1 MTEAQITAFLDA
13 QPFAKSRNQS
23 TRMWELFSN
32 TDPTFLREV
41 VAAALEAASL
51 AAPAGVSGVTG
62 AMQAMLALE
71 HVRRLADTIDEEARR
86 DGFHA
91 GDVVADRIR
100 AALSALSLPS
110 SEAGCA
116 GCADAATGL
125 CASCA
130 ARKWPEDGD
139 RPAAS
144 LAGLGDEVL
153 VPRTF
158 LESVRPALDAY
169 KRDGESR
176 FVNEGKYHLRVGP
189 SHYTAMKLEGDL
201 EELLA
206 AAPPLAAVTDEG
218 VHSCSSYCK
227 RPGCIERQ
235 RDEYRERLAAAT
247 VGLTDEEREAL
258 ELCEREIDDP
268 VFNLTGRVRFKRV
281 FAALRRVLATRPPQP
296 GSEAWDTESR
306 RLHREI
312 TMLRDE
318 RNALLAARPPAAAG
332 ADEQGES

>member
-1 MTEAQITAFLDA
+1 VT
-13 QPFAKSRNQS
+13 
-23 TRMWELFSN
+23 
-32 TDPTFLREV
+32 
-41 VAAALEAASL
+41 
-51 AAPAGVSGVTG
+51 APAGVSGVTK
-62 AMQAMLALE
+62 
-71 HVRRLADTIDEEARR
+71 EA
-86 DGFHA
+86 
-91 GDVVADRIR
+91 VADAYFAWQMLNALCESEDTATTDRMKAR
-100 AALSALSLPS
+100 DAAWWAYCALSALSLPS
-110 SEAGCA
+110 SEAGEPVA
-116 GCADAATGL
+116 WQYRVSVEGKGWVDWQPWE
-125 CASCA
+125 
-130 ARKWPEDGD
+130 REDRPVMIGRWTAEYRPLYT

-144 LAGLGDEVL
+144 PAGLGDAKPVAWISEDGLRDLCDSSDTLIGIVGRMQTKL
-153 VPRTF
+153 ATIPLF
-158 LESVRPALDAY
+158 L
-169 KRDGESR
+169 
-176 FVNEGKYHLRVGP
+176 
-189 SHYTAMKLEGDL
+189 
-201 EELLA
+201 
-206 AAPPLAAVTDEG
+206 APPLAAATDEG